1 MNIEFHQTPI
11 EWTNVKT
18 KPLSAP
24 RTLGQTLRGSSKRE
38 NTITR
43 HPNDSNEPVKISGK
57 LPEPGETSRASV
69 LSVCPHVATPP
80 PPPPLGVAPP
90 PAVSATCRRLAH
102 AGRELPAR
110 LSMGTPRRA
119 KCGPRRRRR
128 GRLILPPRYRAVTH
142 QRRRQCRSLF
152 HLLSWGLAPKPGRG
166 RRHFVRLSRDL
177 IS

>member
-90 PAVSATCRRLAH
+90 PAVSATCRRLRMR
-102 AGRELPAR
+102 AGNF
-110 LSMGTPRRA
+110 RRV
-119 KCGPRRRRR
+119 CRWGPR
-128 GRLILPPRYRAVTH
+128 AV
-142 QRRRQCRSLF
+142 QSVDPAE
-152 HLLSWGLAPKPGRG
+152 GDAG
-166 RRHFVRLSRDL
+166 V
-177 IS
+177 